1 MPRFTIKLADSR
13 LNLGAFY
20 DLEKPFPFM
29 VRLISQTGT
38 LCVAFL
44 INDRKT
50 GTELIDDT
58 GAGMAFFRTPELAEG
73 LYRLEMYSPFTNRP
87 LVVQNN
93 LRLAPQGSTFKF
105 SLPDSQIDTDD
116 PKLQANTVAMDVLA
130 DAPYCLRKRADGTF
144 PDLPVLIL
152 VKDMPDKGVTI
163 KNLDLR
169 YRKGGTTTAF
179 PPGMVKNLPDFPL
192 ELKPAFGAPGSGLGE
207 TPWWFLLYFDTKIL
221 CQDPSAYLSRGAY
234 SRYSSADFLEFEVEI
249 GYQGR
254 WWIHHS
260 SKTVL
265 RTMFLDRLP
274 QFEDWYYG
282 DTHYH
287 SIYTENLAE
296 FGGPVIPTLEVAQS
310 VGLDWFFLTD
320 HSWDFTWDKKM
331 SSLKPEEKWVK
342 FLDWTSR
349 FSAQQ
354 GSDSILI
361 LPAEEITIRTILGDQ
376 PKPEGETYPVAS
388 GSNGLALHMLS
399 FEAGPR
405 GLVQDHY
412 FVGEFTLSETLSKLT
427 EASTS
432 SQARPLVF
440 AAHPG
445 SGGYRWGDD
454 GCAQVKESPFFGGLQ
469 VFNERV
475 TCERKVFGVDV
486 HEYDL
491 SLEKCT
497 PEDPYKELGQ
507 ALTIWRERFLLPAV
521 REYTN
526 DRKVITP
533 CSILGGS
540 DAHMDFNFALRPNPI
555 YVYLMFTDNAF
566 GKVRT
571 VAHIPRFK
579 TTQGY
584 AERKELL
591 LSALKQ
597 GRCVVTDGPVV
608 IPTLVITHQ
617 DNSVIRLVCGIR
629 EDKDLPFY
637 CKQEGDR
644 FSLEYQ
650 VDASEE
656 SQGAKTEI
664 RLFYPQKVGDPLRE
678 IPRGDAPRIIHAD
691 GLRHQ
696 GAIPLDDILQG
707 VNGILKAAYFRI
719 ECNTLDKENNKIGYC
734 CTNPIWITWE

>member
-1 MPRFTIKLADSR
+1 MPRFTIKLADSC

-20 DLEKPFPFM
+20 DLEKPLPFM
-29 VRLISQTGT
+29 ARLISQTGIP
-38 LCVAFL
+38 CVAFL

-50 GTELIDDT
+50 GTELIDDMGT
-58 GAGMAFFRTPELAEG
+58 GMAFFRTPELAEG
-73 LYRLEMYSPFTNRP
+73 LYRFEMYSPFANRP
-87 LVVQNN
+87 LVVRDN
-93 LRLAPQGSTFKF
+93 LRLTPQASTFKF
-105 SLPDSQIDTDD
+105 SLPDSEIDTDD

-130 DAPYCLRKRADGTF
+130 DAPYCLRKRANGTF

-152 VKDMPDKGVTI
+152 VKDMPDDGVTI
-163 KNLDLR
+163 KTLELR
-169 YRKGGTTTAF
+169 YRQGGTTA
-179 PPGMVKNLPDFPL
+179 GSLKSIVKNLSNFPL
-192 ELKPAFGAPGSGLGE
+192 NQKLSTVFGESGSGLGE
-207 TPWWFLLYFDTKIL
+207 TPWCFLLYIDTKL
-221 CQDPSAYLSRGAY
+221 LYQNASTYLSKGAY
-234 SRYSSADFLEFEVEI
+234 SRYSPVNFLEFEVEI

-260 SKTVL
+260 SKTIL

-296 FGGPVIPTLEVAQS
+296 FGGPLTPSLEVAQA

-331 SSLKPEEKWVK
+331 HPLKPEEKWVK
-342 FLDWTSR
+342 FLDWASKVST
-349 FSAQQ
+349 QQ
-354 GSDSILI
+354 GSESVLMV
-361 LPAEEITIRTILGDQ
+361 PAEEITIRTILGDQ
-376 PKPEGETYPVAS
+376 LKTEGEIHPVAS
-388 GSNGLALHMLS
+388 ESNGLALHLLS
-399 FEAGPR
+399 FEAGPK

-432 SQARPLVF
+432 SLARPLVF

-454 GCAQVKESPFFGGLQ
+454 GCTQVKESPFFGGLQ

-475 TCERKVFGVDV
+475 TCGRKVFGVDV

-526 DRKVITP
+526 GRKVIIP

-571 VAHIPRFK
+571 LAYIPRFK
-579 TTQGY
+579 EATEYKQ
-584 AERKELL
+584 RKNLL
-591 LSALKQ
+591 VTALKQ

-629 EDKDLPFY
+629 EDGDSSFY
-637 CKQEGDR
+637 CVQEGDSFR
-644 FSLEYQ
+644 LEYE
-650 VDASEE
+650 VETPEE
-656 SQGAKTEI
+656 SQGAKTEV
-664 RLFYPQKVGDPLRE
+664 RLFHPKNANAE
-678 IPRGDAPRIIHAD
+678 IPRGDAPLIIHLD
-691 GLRHQ
+691 GHLHQ
-696 GAIPLDDILQG
+696 GSIPLDDILQG
-707 VNGILKAAYFRI
+707 LQGTLRAAYFRI
-719 ECNTLDKENNKIGYC
+719 ECNTVNQMGEIIGYC